1 LAPTRHSRL
10 FFVLALAAA
19 EYCAACAAA
28 LGPGY
33 TIDKQEIRV
42 QFVPAPQPLIRVD
55 AIYQLRN
62 DGNQLLS
69 SLELR
74 LPGRRRFHFA
84 EPHAEWDNA
93 SLTFQTSPD
102 NPRNALLAFPQPW
115 AVSAAH
121 TLHLS
126 VEYQRSETSET
137 SLSFTPD
144 AFFLPAQ
151 GWSPELLPA
160 RGIFATGGVP
170 PKTWSLVVR
179 VPDGFLVH
187 FSGRPAKTSRNGG
200 EQTIRA
206 VQRQKDEYPF
216 VVAGRFA
223 AVQIKAGQETVNLW
237 THAPQDAG
245 ALRQLADALV
255 RTTQAYDSIFGTR
268 GEDSHQLWIVECPVL
283 AGCFTGA
290 VSNYSKL
297 ISEANEK
304 ASPEMASSDTVMVD
318 LSAGTPEM
326 AAAAAPSLA
335 SSWLGYG
342 QNPGFFEQDP
352 PLSALPAFAAASG
365 REAVQGPQVRA
376 DTIRRALREVPLYS
390 EPRKPEDPAVLR
402 AKSLLFLYALQDLY
416 GQEAFRNALH
426 HLLYARRGRGFDLDD
441 LVAAF
446 EQETHQ
452 NVAQFVRRWLKHSG
466 VPDEF
471 RARYENSVPAIATT
485 KKEITQ

>member
-1 LAPTRHSRL
+1 M
-10 FFVLALAAA
+10 
-19 EYCAACAAA
+19 
-28 LGPGY
+28 
-33 TIDKQEIRV
+33 
-42 QFVPAPQPLIRVD
+42 D
-55 AIYQLRN
+55 AIYQLHN
-62 DGNQLLS
+62 DGNQPLS

-84 EPHAEWDNA
+84 EPRAEWDSNP
-93 SLTFQTSPD
+93 LTFQTAPD
-102 NPRNALLAFPQPW
+102 NLRNTLLTFPQPW
-115 AVSAAH
+115 TVSTAH

-126 VEYQRSETSET
+126 VEYQRSETSEN

-170 PKTWSLVVR
+170 PKTWPLVVR

-187 FSGRPAKTSRNGG
+187 LSGHAAKTSRNGG

-216 VVAGRFA
+216 VIAGRFA

-245 ALRQLADALV
+245 TLRQLADALV
-255 RTTQAYDSIFGTR
+255 RTIQAYDSIFGTR
-268 GEDSHQLWIVECPVL
+268 GAGSHQLWIVECPVL

-304 ASPEMASSDTVMVD
+304 ASPEMASSDTVMLD

-326 AAAAAPSLA
+326 AAAAAPGLA

-342 QNPGFFEQDP
+342 QNPGFFEQEP

-376 DTIRRALREVPLYS
+376 DTIRRALREVPLHG

-416 GQEAFRNALH
+416 GQEVFRNALH

-441 LVAAF
+441 LIAAF

-452 NVAQFVRRWLKHSG
+452 DVAEFVRRWMKHPG

-471 RARYENSVPAIATT
+471 RARYENSAPAIGTT
-485 KKEITQ
+485 TKEITQ